1 MAKLCIPATGLPGIF
16 MSLPAQK
23 VMFRDFL
30 RCCMTLIGAGQRIK
44 GRGLL
49 PFTVSDK

>member
-1 MAKLCIPATGLPGIF
+1 MAKLCIPATGLPGVF

-23 VMFRDFL
+23 VMFCDFL
-30 RCCMTLIGAGQRIK
+30 RCCMTLIGAGQGIN

-49 PFTVSDK
+49 QFTVSDR